1 MFITFEGLDFSGKST
16 QIKLISEYL
25 QKQNKNV
32 KVFREPGGTFVSEKI
47 REILLTKDEIH
58 MSDAAELL
66 LFSAA
71 RSQLVREVI
80 IPALEENCYV
90 ISDRFHDSTIA
101 YQGYGRGLDLDFVI
115 KLQNFAINNT
125 LPDVTFFID
134 IPQEERLKRK
144 HSNELDR
151 IERSNGDFYN
161 KVRDGYLKL
170 CKSEERYFKIDGTKT
185 IEEIHKMVVKKIEE
199 LEKKRNDKNAEK
211 S

>member
-25 QKQNKNV
+25 QKQDENV
-32 KVFREPGGTFVSEKI
+32 KVLREPGGTFVSEKI

-80 IPALEENCYV
+80 IPALENNCYV

-101 YQGYGRGLDLDFVI
+101 YQGYGRGLDLEFVI

-125 LPDVTFFID
+125 LPDITFFID
-134 IPQEERLKRK
+134 IPEEEIANRRHKF
-144 HSNELDR
+144 ELDR
-151 IERSNGDFYN
+151 IERSNGDFYK
-161 KVRDGYLKL
+161 KVRNGYLKL
-170 CKSEERYFKIDGTKT
+170 CESEERYFKIDGTKT
-185 IEEIHKMVVKKIEE
+185 IEEIHKIVIGKIEE
-199 LEKKRNDKNAEK
+199 FEKRKE
-211 S
+211 